1 MQKLK
6 LSKSCLPLSSHQLPS
21 GKRYCG
27 QLAFLQTDLFRELV
41 FGRILSLHT
50 LAYIYFDNHH
60 DYYQYHLPDDHYL
73 HQGFWGLPWW
83 STDQD
88 LGLSTSVQEIPQAN
102 GSAAPQ
108 NELVYYVYNAGH
120 SKSIDRYKNTFTDLF
135 QETSVIQQTFRLLVS
150 DLN

>member
-1 MQKLK
+1 MITDDKL
-6 LSKSCLPLSSHQLPS
+6 H
-21 GKRYCG
+21 
-27 QLAFLQTDLFRELV
+27 LFC
-41 FGRILSLHT
+41 SLENDYHT

-102 GSAAPQ
+102 GSATPKTNWFIMYTMQGTAKV
-108 NELVYYVYNAGH
+108 LIDIKIH
-120 SKSIDRYKNTFTDLF
+120 SLILRTIYTFSPNKYMKS
-135 QETSVIQQTFRLLVS
+135 ESVKF
-150 DLN
+150 